1 MNNKFF
7 LFIPPLLLAFLS
19 LSLTAQPTTH
29 FYRAWTSHSSHLP
42 QDFTNHVVSI
52 VSGTDTYIATSVS
65 GATAGYDLQ
74 LSKYNTRGVQLWSTS
89 FTPYSG
95 GDVYAGAIALDPSGN
110 VLITGSAYNG
120 STNGYDLYTVKFNAS
135 GTKLW
140 HQTYNG
146 SGNSY
151 DGGTA
156 VICSSS
162 GSVYVTG
169 GTSASATN
177 IDVLTICY
185 NSSGT
190 AQWTQTYNNAS
201 YYDFAGGIGLV
212 TSLGGASVR
221 ITGFTQT
228 NATTWEY
235 LTLSYLAST
244 GGSGTSSHTSIGGTI
259 IDRINAT
266 AFDASGNVYIT
277 GAIGNGSN
285 GLDIKT
291 VKLDA
296 SLNILWTATYD
307 GSAHKEDV
315 GRGIALDGSG
325 NVYVAGYSSN
335 ASDKDAIL
343 VKYSS
348 AGSQAWTAA
357 YAGTEGDD
365 AFADLSVTSDT
376 KIFVGGYTTQKGN
389 RDFYTVLYSS
399 GGTKTWSDSQNG
411 IANRDDEIQQVVP
424 DGLGNFIVP
433 KQLSS

>member
-212 TSLGGASVR
+212 LHPV
-221 ITGFTQT
+221 
-228 NATTWEY
+228 N
-235 LTLSYLAST
+235 TL
-244 GGSGTSSHTSIGGTI
+244 
-259 IDRINAT
+259 
-266 AFDASGNVYIT
+266 
-277 GAIGNGSN
+277 
-285 GLDIKT
+285 
-291 VKLDA
+291 
-296 SLNILWTATYD
+296 
-307 GSAHKEDV
+307 
-315 GRGIALDGSG
+315 
-325 NVYVAGYSSN
+325 
-335 ASDKDAIL
+335 
-343 VKYSS
+343 
-348 AGSQAWTAA
+348 
-357 YAGTEGDD
+357 
-365 AFADLSVTSDT
+365 
-376 KIFVGGYTTQKGN
+376 
-389 RDFYTVLYSS
+389 
-399 GGTKTWSDSQNG
+399 
-411 IANRDDEIQQVVP
+411 
-424 DGLGNFIVP
+424 
-433 KQLSS
+433 